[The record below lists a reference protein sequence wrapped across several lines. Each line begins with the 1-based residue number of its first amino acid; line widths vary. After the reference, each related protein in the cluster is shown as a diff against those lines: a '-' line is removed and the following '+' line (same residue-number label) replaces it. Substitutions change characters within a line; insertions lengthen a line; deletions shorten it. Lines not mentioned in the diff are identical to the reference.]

1 MEDGNESYMPLSGDY
16 SGIPVMEYL
25 VMANTCGLQRLS
37 FQIASVCL
45 KRRKATGWLV

>member
-25 VMANTCGLQRLS
+25 VMANADRL
-37 FQIASVCL
+37 CL
-45 KRRKATGWLV
+45 FKTKKGYRLVGVKW